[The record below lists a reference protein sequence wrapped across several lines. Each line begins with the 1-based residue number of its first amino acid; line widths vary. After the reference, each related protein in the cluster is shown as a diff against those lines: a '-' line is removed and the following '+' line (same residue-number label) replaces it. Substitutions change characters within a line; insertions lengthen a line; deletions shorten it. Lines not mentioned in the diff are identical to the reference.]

1 MGKARKSNL
10 LLVLVMALLAT
21 LSCFFG
27 VFKLTE
33 NKNINA
39 SAETVEYQ
47 DLLAVENRSW
57 GAASD
62 EYYFGGYTIGAST
75 TDNAH
80 WLNTDASVNGCWY
93 NGNDALITANNG
105 VDILQYIYIN
115 DTSARD
121 AITAN
126 VNAGGTMVG
135 SSGWLTN
142 PAASPVYV
150 ETTNGSGLLIKILK
164 AYAGE
169 SYTLTF
175 KAGFSLIKN
184 DGNVLYVSDD
194 VVYNCV
200 GNEPTRVNKSTVTFN
215 NESGEAVST
224 KRVVTGQAIGTLPEV
239 PAKDGYVGFWT
250 IDGAAI
256 TENTVISTNKT
267 ATPVYALEYE
277 DLLGLEDRTSW
288 GAHDG
293 ELYFGGVTLDPFG
306 YFNSADSVCNTWYVG
321 NTAPITANNGVDIME
336 YIYVNGQSARSLITA
351 NANGDKVGNS
361 CACWLSNPAACP
373 VYVETTN
380 GSGIMI
386 RLLKSAFGDTVTFTF
401 KAGFSLIRNDGEVI
415 YVSSDITYT
424 YANGTLGGRTVDK
437 KYTLSFE
444 GTEGTKTLSN
454 GATIG
459 ELPAV
464 PAKDGYT
471 GAWTIDGVEITAD
484 TVYNYGADKTATVV
498 YTKDI
503 TATIGLGD
511 WGVPETESDIRYLWI
526 RDNNAEIAT
535 AYPNSYWN
543 DHADNK
549 DSNYGV
555 DIMEYILID
564 GESARS
570 IINANAAGT
579 TSYTASS
586 TFPLNIGGCYAPI
599 CIETASDGIRF
610 KVMVDYK
617 TSFKVTFKAGFTL
630 VNTEGVKLYVKDDV
644 TYNVSATTGD
654 ISKVTGYTLTFEGA
668 SSRQLEGGATIGELP
683 AVPAKDGYTGVWTID
698 GVEITADTVYNY
710 GEDKTAVALYTKDVT
725 DTIAIEFSSHT
736 AVQSTFKI
744 FITPAAA
751 LCENGW
757 WNISDRKSALM
768 TANNGVDIM
777 EYIYVNDQNIRTL
790 SDDNRTNNTYPLGE
804 VTEGWF
810 TNSDQCRPVF
820 VETNAEGIWVT
831 VLHSF
836 SGEEYKVTLKSG
848 LSVLDSNGGTS
859 VIKEDVEFICTSG
872 GGVTKVAEY
881 TLSFEGLEDTLTVMG
896 GQAIASLPAV
906 PATDGDSEGYWTID
920 GVEIDENTVYTYG
933 ENKTAVAAYR
943 KDITKYIALEDR
955 NSWAVCDA
963 GGEFAFGVL
972 DMREANKIVS
982 GESETYYLNST
993 IIDCWYHGN
1002 DAVITANGGVDIMQY
1017 IYVNDTSA
1025 RDLITANANGDQ
1037 LVNGCTCWLSNPA
1050 ASPVDV
1056 ETTAASGIMI
1066 KVLQQYVGN
1075 YFEITFKKGFSLINS
1090 AGVTVYLTDDV
1101 TYKYIVT
1108 DEGTTFAK
1116 GELTDDDLDMLNG
1129 QTVTLM
1135 NGSATYLTKTTCRL
1149 TLPELAPV
1157 TVQDGL
1163 TQVFVGWTGDN
1174 GELYPAGYKLESE
1187 IVADMKL
1194 YAVWVGFEMQE
1205 GAQVRLVTDDSGIR
1219 FLWDL
1224 SNGDDYSTVAGL
1236 GTITAKGTLIVPT
1249 DYLEKGLSF
1258 THASFGDNGLT
1269 AGTHY
1274 SDVPGE
1280 KLDAESNPDITT
1292 MAAAL
1297 TKIQEHQYS
1306 RSLSARGYFKL
1317 VYCSYND
1324 NTGEYTDLGE
1334 YYVYTPYDP
1343 EVNSRSIYEVA
1354 LKAYNDAENPQYAQ
1368 NATIQDYINKVA
1380 DITWSDYS
1388 FTRTTEEGNYTIGEI
1403 SLDGNTVT
1411 VPVTA
1416 GSVSSAIVNGKRLAN
1431 GSNINVPIG
1440 NFIYNLSGFA
1450 LVEGGFTFT
1459 IDAANETYDKSSDES
1474 LYFESSNA
1482 DLDFFLNDFFKR
1494 HSGWVENGV
1503 NQKVNSVIAG
1513 VDSEEFFSHEWMSMS
1528 YYWYNSFEGYTNE
1541 KGNNS
1546 DRIAGLRNFLS
1557 TVPVDDYGY
1566 VYSSNDRVRDAYTEV
1581 ETGEQ
1586 KMGWPFPN
1594 NNTVSTAHWEFN
1606 GNDSGSWSNNVSA
1619 SVSGGLYNATLSN
1632 QSSNITF
1639 TSNSFSSWSSNKIYT
1654 FYAPLLEFEVRIDDA
1669 TNVEDIYVWYSTS
1682 SSTSFSEDKKLSVKD
1697 KAFLNYDLGNTSGAY
1712 NHVLYL
1718 PMYAESAW
1726 GESTSTYVKQLKIEI
1741 ALKSGTTLSGNVAL
1755 NYVRPTLDTRMSNNN
1770 SILISSLRQDYDFT
1784 GDLDYLTENITRAR
1798 KAMNFL
1804 MQMYDSTRGLKK
1816 ESYLVGHGGTK
1827 ESLNWLGNAT
1837 NQSIASSISQ
1847 GYWDIMYMPEYDFQ
1861 SNMYFYK
1868 AARDLA
1874 YLEDVLAANNIT
1886 VDTSLATVKTA
1897 TRSRTYGTSVY
1908 SYDLETTANTVLTN
1922 LRQTT
1927 EDTNHTGFWDATD
1940 GRFVAGYASGEGK
1953 WYDYGYAAWNLE
1965 AIYYG
1970 IATEEQATAIMSW
1983 LNSESSLY
1991 DYVFAPRSN
2000 TVSGTDMLN
2009 GEYAAMKGDWDF
2021 GDNCQYGGAIMYT
2034 SFYDLM
2040 ARINTLGA
2048 DNAFER
2054 LTAIQNWY
2062 KEVYDYYVANGTD
2075 PYDFYRYYYDNK
2087 GIQCQGMGTAGAV
2100 GLDRE
2105 FLESFLPVSAVAY
2118 GFFGI
2123 EASGNTLT
2131 VAPELPAELTSWSM
2145 ENLAFNFV
2153 KYDLTIYENA
2163 IQLNNVRGDATG
2175 LTLTLALDYTD
2186 GQTIYV
2192 NGVEYTNYTT
2202 ENGKVYVTVD
2212 MGATIVEVR

>member
-1 MGKARKSNL
+1 MGKARKGNL
-10 LLVLVMALLAT
+10 LLILVMALIAM

-27 VFKLTE
+27 VFTLTG
-33 NKNINA
+33 NKGISA
-39 SAETVEYQ
+39 SAETIEYQ
-47 DLLAVENRSW
+47 DLLAVEDRSW

-105 VDILQYIYIN
+105 VDILQYIYVN

-126 VNAGGTMVG
+126 VAAGGTMVG
-135 SSGWLTN
+135 TNGWLTN

-200 GNEPTRVNKSTVTFN
+200 GNVPTRVNKSTVTFN
-215 NESGEAVST
+215 DENGSVYTT
-224 KRVVTGQAIGTLPEV
+224 KRVVNGQAIGTLPAV

-256 TENTVISTNKT
+256 TENTVISMNKT
-267 ATPVYALEYE
+267 ATPVYALEYQ

-293 ELYFGGVTLDPFG
+293 EYYFGGIDLG
-306 YFNSADSVCNTWYVG
+306 NNSAYFNTADSVCNTWYVG

-336 YIYVNGQSARSLITA
+336 YIYVNGQSARSLITE
-351 NANGDKVGNS
+351 NANGDRLGNS
-361 CACWLSNPAACP
+361 CSCWLSNPAACP

-380 GSGIMI
+380 GSGILI
-386 RLLKSAFGDTVTFTF
+386 RLLKSYFGDTVTFTF
-401 KAGFSLIRNDGEVI
+401 KAGFSLIRNDGQVI
-415 YVSSDITYT
+415 YVSNDIIYT

-437 KYTLSFE
+437 IYTLSFDGVAE
-444 GTEGTKTLSN
+444 TKKLKA

-464 PAKDGYT
+464 PTKDGYT
-471 GAWTIDGVEITAD
+471 GVWTIDGAEITAD
-484 TVYNYGADKTATVV
+484 TVYNYGENKTATVV
-498 YTKDI
+498 YAKDI
-503 TATIGLGD
+503 TGTIGLGD
-511 WGVPETESDIRYLWI
+511 WGVPDTESDIRYLWI

-549 DSNYGV
+549 NSNFGV

-579 TSYTASS
+579 TSYKASS
-586 TFPLNIGGCYAPI
+586 TFPLNVGGCYAPV
-599 CIETASDGIRF
+599 CIETAGDGIRF

-617 TSFKVTFKAGFTL
+617 TSFKVTFKAGFT
-630 VNTEGVKLYVKDDV
+630 VVDTEGVKRYVADDV
-644 TYNVSATTGD
+644 TYNVGATMGD
-654 ISKVTGYTLTFEGA
+654 ITKVTGYTLTFEGA
-668 SSRQLEGGATIGELP
+668 SSRQVEGGATIGELP

-710 GEDKTAVALYTKDVT
+710 GANKTAVAVYTKDVT
-725 DTIAIEFSSHT
+725 DTVTIEFSTHN

-744 FITPAAA
+744 FITPASA
-751 LCENGW
+751 LCSNSA
-757 WNISDRKSALM
+757 WNIQGWDTALIA
-768 TANNGVDIM
+768 ANNGVDIM
-777 EYIYVNDQNIRTL
+777 EYIYVNDENIREL
-790 SDDNRTNNTYPLGE
+790 SDDNRTNNTYPVGDA
-804 VTEGWF
+804 TGWP

-836 SGEEYKVTLKSG
+836 SGEEYKVTLKNGFSI
-848 LSVLDSNGGTS
+848 LDSNGGTS
-859 VIKEDVEFICTSG
+859 VINEDVEFICTSSG
-872 GGVTKVAEY
+872 SVTKVAEY
-881 TLSFEGLEDTLTVMG
+881 TLSFDGLGDTLTVIG
-896 GQAIASLPAV
+896 GQTIGSLPAV
-906 PATDGDSEGYWTID
+906 PENGDCEGYWTIG
-920 GVEIDENTVYTYG
+920 GVEINENTVYNYG

-955 NSWAVCDA
+955 TSWAVCAA
-963 GGEFAFGVL
+963 GGEFCFGVL
-972 DMREANKIVS
+972 DMREANKVVN
-982 GESETYYLNST
+982 GESETYYLNT
-993 IIDCWYHGN
+993 NATGCWYHGN
-1002 DAVITANGGVDIMQY
+1002 DALITANNGVDIMEY
-1017 IYVNDTSA
+1017 IYLNDTSA
-1025 RDLITANANGDQ
+1025 RELITANANGSQ
-1037 LVNGCTCWLSNPA
+1037 LVNSCSCWISNPA
-1050 ASPVDV
+1050 ASPVYV
-1056 ETTAASGIMI
+1056 ETTNGSGIMI
-1066 KVLQQYVGN
+1066 KLLRSYTGD
-1075 YFEITFKKGFSLINS
+1075 YFELTLKKGFSLINS

-1108 DEGTTFAK
+1108 SESTTFAK
-1116 GELTDDDLDMLNG
+1116 GEITEAELDVLGG
-1129 QTVTLM
+1129 QPVTLM
-1135 NGSATYLTKTTCRL
+1135 NNGVEYLVKTTCRL
-1149 TLPELAPV
+1149 TLPEITVDPVGGLA
-1157 TVQDGL
+1157 
-1163 TQVFVGWTGDN
+1163 QVLVGWTTDPEGLSD
-1174 GELYPAGYKLESE
+1174 LYPVGYKLDITAE
-1187 IVADMKL
+1187 MTL
-1194 YAVWVGFEMQE
+1194 HAVWIGFEMQD
-1205 GAQVRLVTDDSGIR
+1205 GAAVRLVQNSNGIR
-1219 FLWDL
+1219 FLVDIEQDQYMWLYDEI
-1224 SNGDDYSTVAGL
+1224 GL
-1236 GTITAKGTLIVPT
+1236 VYGMGVLVVPT
-1249 DYLEKGLSF
+1249 DYLPHVSDFKHANF
-1258 THASFGDNGLT
+1258 TEGYFI
-1269 AGTHY
+1269 
-1274 SDVPGE
+1274 DVDCGE
-1280 KLDAESNPDITT
+1280 KWRVDDEAEATWT
-1292 MAAAL
+1292 YAAAL
-1297 TKIQEHQYS
+1297 VNISESQYS
-1306 RSLSARGYFKL
+1306 RKLSARGYLKIGFT
-1317 VYCSYND
+1317 
-1324 NTGEYTDLGE
+1324 TGDGYI
-1334 YYVYTPYDP
+1334 YTPYS
-1343 EVNSRSIYEVA
+1343 EELNARSMYEVA
-1354 LKAYNDAENPQYAQ
+1354 TEAYNDEENSQYKA
-1368 NATIQDYINKVA
+1368 NATILNYLNKVA

-1388 FTRTTEEGNYTIGEI
+1388 FVATDKEWTGYEI
-1403 SLDGNTVT
+1403 TNISADSETATVT
-1411 VPVTA
+1411 VNITGDVA
-1416 GSVSSAIVNGKRLAN
+1416 SAIVNGKRLAAN
-1431 GSNINVPIG
+1431 NNVNVAIG
-1440 NFIYNLSGFA
+1440 NYIYNLSEYTA
-1450 LVEGGFTFT
+1450 VDGGFTFT
-1459 IDAANETYDKSSDES
+1459 VGAANSTYDKSSDET
-1474 LYFESSNA
+1474 LYFESSDA

-1494 HSGWVENGV
+1494 HSGYVEDSTNL
-1503 NQKVNSVIAG
+1503 KVNSVTAG

-1528 YYWYNSFEGYTNE
+1528 YYWYNSFEGYTDE
-1541 KGNNS
+1541 KGNVSN
-1546 DRIAGLRNFLS
+1546 RITGLRNFLAS
-1557 TVPVDDYGY
+1557 VPVDDYGY
-1566 VYSSNDRVRDAYTEV
+1566 VWSSNDRVRDVETEV
-1581 ETGEQ
+1581 STGEQ

-1594 NNTVSTAHWEFN
+1594 NDTVSTAHWEFN
-1606 GNDSGSWSNNVSA
+1606 GGDSGSWSNNVGA
-1619 SVSGGLYNATLSN
+1619 SVSGGLYNASLSN

-1639 TSNSFSSWSSNKIYT
+1639 TSNSFSSWTSKKVYT

-1669 TNVEDIYVWYSTS
+1669 TNIEDIYVWYTTS
-1682 SSTSFSEDKKLSVKD
+1682 SAASFSEDKKLSVKD
-1697 KAFLNYDLGNTSGAY
+1697 NAFLSYDLGNTSGAY

-1726 GESTSTYVKQLKIEI
+1726 GESTSTYMKQLKIEI
-1741 ALKSGTTLSGNVAL
+1741 ALKSGATISGNVGL

-1770 SILISSLRQDYDFT
+1770 SVLISSLRQDYDFT

-1827 ESLNWLGNAT
+1827 EDLDWLGSAT
-1837 NQSIASSISQ
+1837 NKSIASSISQ

-1874 YLEDVLAANNIT
+1874 YLEEVLADNNIT
-1886 VDTSLATVKTA
+1886 VDSSLAEVKTA
-1897 TRSRTYGTSVY
+1897 TRNRTTGTSAY
-1908 SYDLETTANTVLTN
+1908 SYDLSSVANTVLTN

-1970 IATEEQATAIMSW
+1970 IATEAQATAIMNW
-1983 LNSESSLY
+1983 LSSESSLY

-2000 TVSGTDMLN
+2000 TVEGTDMLN
-2009 GEYAAMKGDWDF
+2009 GEYSAMKGDWDF

-2040 ARINTLGA
+2040 ARIDTLGA
-2048 DNAFER
+2048 DDAFAR

-2062 KEVYDYYVANGTD
+2062 KEVYDYYVANGSD

-2123 EASGNTLT
+2123 EANGNTLT
-2131 VAPELPAELTSWSM
+2131 VAPELPADLTHWSM

-2163 IQLNNVRGDATG
+2163 IQLNNVRTDAEGADITG
-2175 LTLTLALDYTD
+2175 LELTVVLDYTA
-2186 GQTIYV
+2186 GQSVYV
-2192 NGVEYTNYTT
+2192 NGMKTSDYTV
-2202 ENGKVYVTVD
+2202 ENGKVYVTVA
-2212 MGATIVEVR
+2212 MGATIVEVK